1 MTQREADL
9 AAVAAYL
16 QQCYDSIAL
25 HEANIAYDA
34 IALHEANIAAAQ
46 AAIEAEKKII
56 ADFQISAMTL
66 RETQARIKA
75 LPV

>member
-25 HEANIAYDA
+25 HEANIA
-34 IALHEANIAAAQ
+34 AAQ
-46 AAIEAEKKII
+46 AAIEVEKKII

-66 RETQARIKA
+66 RETQARIQA

>member
-9 AAVAAYL
+9 AAVANYL
-16 QQCYDSIAL
+16 QQC
-25 HEANIAYDA
+25 YDA

-46 AAIEAEKKII
+46 ATIEAEKKII

-66 RETQARIKA
+66 RETQARIQA
-75 LPV
+75 LPL